1 MVFRC
6 VWKYVKVGDEMDN
19 IKQFYELTELE
30 EKNIWFVDF
39 VENNDIEMMESDS
52 ISNLLDVCFKL
63 FKENFEKSKY
73 DSYEYV
79 ADICECLLN
88 KYIHMISLS
97 NMNEKDVV
105 ADFIIDIVCY
115 IYELTYKY
123 EGEVDVLKKIVNIE
137 SISPHIRVRALDNM
151 IAIAKG
157 TTLMDEIEFQKY
169 LILMKELS

>member
-1 MVFRC
+1 
-6 VWKYVKVGDEMDN
+6 MDN
-19 IKQFYELTELE
+19 IKQFYELTDIE

-39 VENNDIEMMESDS
+39 VKKNDIEILERDS
-52 ISNLLDVCFKL
+52 ISDLLDVCFKL

-73 DSYEYV
+73 TSYEYV
-79 ADICECLLN
+79 ADICECVLN
-88 KYIHMISLS
+88 KYIHTISLS
-97 NMNEKDVV
+97 NTNEKDAV

-123 EGEVDVLKKIVNIE
+123 EEEVDVLKNIVDIE
-137 SISPHIRVRALDNM
+137 SISTHIRVRALENM

>member
-1 MVFRC
+1 
-6 VWKYVKVGDEMDN
+6 MDN
-19 IKQFYELTELE
+19 IRQFYELTELE

-39 VENNDIEMMESDS
+39 VENNNIKMMESDS
-52 ISNLLDVCFKL
+52 ISDLLDVCFKL

-79 ADICECLLN
+79 ADICKCLLN
-88 KYIHMISLS
+88 KYINMISLS

-123 EGEVDVLKKIVNIE
+123 EDEVNVLKKIVDIE
-137 SISPHIRVRALDNM
+137 DISAQIRVRALENM
-151 IAIAKG
+151 LSIVKG
-157 TTLMDEIEFQKY
+157 TMLMDETEFQKY
-169 LILMKELS
+169 LMLMKNLS